1 MVRRSAATLVI
12 LALLMLAAASGGRS
26 QERPL
31 APAELQQ
38 KAFRA
43 GACASSCN
51 SRQRRQA
58 CACSVS
64 PSCSAP
70 GAGTALGP
78 LAVPSLAGGAS
89 VTVTGS
95 PRPPASH

>member
-1 MVRRSAATLVI
+1 MVRRSAATLVV
-12 LALLMLAAASGGRS
+12 LALPILAAASGGSS

-38 KAFRA
+38 KAF
-43 GACASSCN
+43 
-51 SRQRRQA
+51 QRGTVRILVQLA
-58 CACSVS
+58 AAATSLRVFVS
-64 PSCSAP
+64 PSSSAP
-70 GAGTALGP
+70 GAGTALGL